1 MQTLKAWPFLK
12 KKEPQTKLKN
22 YKYQHHRPCGF
33 MINVVNNIDSSA
45 EFLYR
50 GEDCIDVFV
59 KRIIDAKRQDNE
71 QAEREQRDNHDL

>member
-1 MQTLKAWPFLK
+1 
-12 KKEPQTKLKN
+12 
-22 YKYQHHRPCGF
+22 
-33 MINVVNNIDSSA
+33 MINVVNSIDGSSA

-59 KRIIDAKRQDNE
+59 KGIIDAKRQDNE